1 MCLALGS
8 TQARVADASLHLY
21 GTTQQKN
28 VNVNRIPMSIET
40 TMANFHVN
48 ACFSMSEM
56 IIINVSLT
64 AK

>member
-8 TQARVADASLHLY
+8 TQAQVANASLHLY

-28 VNVNRIPMSIET
+28 VNVNRIPMCIET
-40 TMANFHVN
+40 TMVNFHVN
-48 ACFSMSEM
+48 ACFSISEM
-56 IIINVSLT
+56 IIINVFLT